1 MTTCYRLA
9 LAEVNPTEA
18 FFYGDSIYAYLHRA
32 ALRVR
37 LHKHM
42 TYYPRVV
49 QLHNLP
55 PAWIPSKQ
63 RFRDDGTHTTLGN
76 QPIETRPMLD
86 TYPRLLA
93 AIMQQNPT
101 APHSRITPNEKALL
115 ERIRQHIRIKRP
127 RVYDMGAYRLI
138 DATNVQILAL

>member
-1 MTTCYRLA
+1 MTTYRLA

-37 LHKHM
+37 LYRHM
-42 TYYPRVV
+42 IYYPRTV
-49 QLHNLP
+49 QLHDLP
-55 PAWIPSKQ
+55 ASWIPSKQ
-63 RFRDDGTHTTLGN
+63 RFHDDGTRTTLGN
-76 QPIETRPMLD
+76 QPIETRPMPD
-86 TYPRLLA
+86 ACPRLLS

-101 APHSRITPNEKALL
+101 APHSRITPPEKALL

-127 RVYDMGAYRLI
+127 RAYDMGAYRLI
-138 DATNVQILAL
+138 DATNIQLLFT

>member
-9 LAEVNPTEA
+9 LAEVNPAEA

-37 LHKHM
+37 LYRHM
-42 TYYPRVV
+42 IYYPRVV
-49 QLHNLP
+49 QLHELP
-55 PAWIPSKQ
+55 PSWIPSKQ
-63 RFRDDGTHTTLGN
+63 RFRDDGTRTTLGG
-76 QPIETRPMLD
+76 QPIESSPMLD

-93 AIMQQNPT
+93 AIMQGNPT
-101 APHSRITPNEKALL
+101 ANHSRIAPHEKALL

-127 RVYDMGAYRLI
+127 RAYDMGAYRLI
-138 DATNVQILAL
+138 DATNIQILII